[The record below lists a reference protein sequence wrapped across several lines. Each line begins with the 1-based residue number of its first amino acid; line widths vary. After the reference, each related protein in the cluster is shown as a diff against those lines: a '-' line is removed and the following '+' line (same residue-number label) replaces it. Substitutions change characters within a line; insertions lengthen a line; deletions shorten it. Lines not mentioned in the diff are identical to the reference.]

1 MEREFMEEDQGIYS
15 SNASKIFKINS
26 QMDPTLMWY
35 MRSGAAAGDGFTTP
49 VSDASMYRSLL
60 THYQHSSSDGLGSLP
75 SRGSPLSLVENLEVT
90 PTPAVKV
97 EEDVLVM
104 DGIMVES
111 MAGMKGMRSVSSD
124 SSGSSSAAAASGNG
138 LYKTEIC
145 RSWEDL
151 ASCRYGA
158 KCQFA
163 HGKEELRPLR
173 YSMRTRPEGNV
184 CKQFAV
190 TGTCPYGPRCR
201 FSHQLQSLLSTT
213 QQTPSPSR
221 PQHTAATTPTIK
233 TATPTKTTADWSPMD
248 DGIEV
253 VLPGSS
259 AEKPA
264 SRDEVNTYINSFLYG
279 PTTPRRRLPV
289 FEEICPSREAT
300 P

>member
-1 MEREFMEEDQGIYS
+1 MEEDQGIYS
-15 SNASKIFKINS
+15 SNASKIFKIAS
-26 QMDPTLMWY
+26 QMDTARMWY

-151 ASCRYGA
+151 ASCRYGS
-158 KCQFA
+158 KCQV
-163 HGKEELRPLR
+163 
-173 YSMRTRPEGNV
+173 SSRTFNFLH
-184 CKQFAV
+184 K
-190 TGTCPYGPRCR
+190 
-201 FSHQLQSLLSTT
+201 
-213 QQTPSPSR
+213 
-221 PQHTAATTPTIK
+221 
-233 TATPTKTTADWSPMD
+233 
-248 DGIEV
+248 
-253 VLPGSS
+253 
-259 AEKPA
+259 
-264 SRDEVNTYINSFLYG
+264 NTSQ
-279 PTTPRRRLPV
+279 RRL
-289 FEEICPSREAT
+289 IL
-300 P
+300 

>member
-1 MEREFMEEDQGIYS
+1 MENNISIYYY
-15 SNASKIFKINS
+15 FCV
-26 QMDPTLMWY
+26 Y
-35 MRSGAAAGDGFTTP
+35 F
-49 VSDASMYRSLL
+49 Y
-60 THYQHSSSDGLGSLP
+60 
-75 SRGSPLSLVENLEVT
+75 
-90 PTPAVKV
+90 
-97 EEDVLVM
+97 
-104 DGIMVES
+104 
-111 MAGMKGMRSVSSD
+111 
-124 SSGSSSAAAASGNG
+124 
-138 LYKTEIC
+138 
-145 RSWEDL
+145 DL
-151 ASCRYGA
+151 ALVLQLIEIICW
-158 KCQFA
+158 CVQ
-163 HGKEELRPLR
+163 
-173 YSMRTRPEGNV
+173 GNV